1 MYKKT
6 SSLIVFSP
14 TTSTEY
20 KIKPSSDY
28 QLEEREQTETQRG
41 PLRPTSVTLRQKHLF
56 WHQSSALSHRTK
68 AHVKDFTHATNRPVL
83 RPSGGGE
90 NGPSIGSLSKW
101 EFGCRF
107 YLCIRIN
114 VRIEQRE

>member
-41 PLRPTSVTLRQKHLF
+41 PLRPTSVRPSHCRLAGET
-56 WHQSSALSHRTK
+56 SCSHRTK
-68 AHVKDFTHATNRPVL
+68 AHVKDLTTHATNPPVFRL
-83 RPSGGGE
+83 SGGGE
-90 NGPSIGSLSKW
+90 NGPSIGSLMC
-101 EFGCRF
+101 ELG
-107 YLCIRIN
+107 
-114 VRIEQRE
+114 